1 MIKVNQE
8 IRDALH
14 FMGLI
19 DEEVLYVWTY
29 NGQPI
34 YYETMDHELIKVK
47 TEEEGNDND

>member
-19 DEEVLYVWTY
+19 DEGVPCVWTY

-47 TEEEGNDND
+47 TEDNNND